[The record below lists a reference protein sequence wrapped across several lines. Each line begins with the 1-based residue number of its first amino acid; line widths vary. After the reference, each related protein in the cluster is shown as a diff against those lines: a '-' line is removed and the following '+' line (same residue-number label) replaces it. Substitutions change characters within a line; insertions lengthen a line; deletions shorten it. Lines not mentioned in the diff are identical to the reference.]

1 MKCLILGGAGFLG
14 SHIADQLVAAGHDI
28 RLFDRFEAVKTN
40 IQHLLPRYELMQ
52 GDFGNHAIINDATRG
67 IDVVYHLISTTLP
80 KTSNDDMAF
89 DLSTNVVSTISLL
102 DACKQNGVKKVVFI
116 SSGGT
121 VYGTPQQIPIPE
133 THPTNPICSYGIH
146 KLAVEKYLHL
156 FHFLHGLDYAVMRV
170 ANPYGERQRP
180 DGSQGAVAVFLGK
193 MLRNEPIEIWGDGSV
208 VRDYLYV
215 QDVAVAAEK
224 LASCALARRRPAA
237 HFRYPAGAPEFIA
250 AAGDRRP
257 DQGARKEAAGEVC
270 PCSKAGRALKRARH
284 LRRARSLEV
293 DAGCQLRRRPAAHRR
308 AVPVKE
314 NRPRQMP
321 QPVIRIVLE

>member
-14 SHIADQLVAAGHDI
+14 SHIADQLVATGHDI

-40 IQHLLPRYELMQ
+40 IQHLVPKYELVQ

-89 DLSTNVVSTISLL
+89 DLSTNVVSTLALL
-102 DACKQNGVKKVVFI
+102 DACKANGVKKVIFI

-121 VYGTPQQIPIPE
+121 VYGTPLEIPIPE
-133 THPTNPICSYGIH
+133 THPTDPICSYGIH
-146 KLAVEKYLHL
+146 KLAIEKYLHL
-156 FHFLHGLDYAVMRV
+156 YHYLHGLEYGVMRV

-180 DGSQGAVAVFLGK
+180 DGAQGAVAVFLGK

-215 QDVAVAAEK
+215 HDVAVAAEK
-224 LASCALARRRPAA
+224 LATYLPSPNAPRTFNIGAGHGLSLLQVVDGLAKALNK
-237 HFRYPAGAPEFIA
+237 APQVKFA
-250 AAGDRRP
+250 P
-257 DQGARKEAAGEVC
+257 ARKLDVPSNVLDISAAQQH
-270 PCSKAGRALKRARH
+270 LKWSPAVSFEEG
-284 LRRARSLEV
+284 LRRTVACYL
-293 DAGCQLRRRPAAHRR
+293 
-308 AVPVKE
+308 
-314 NRPRQMP
+314 
-321 QPVIRIVLE
+321 